1 MMWLMPGEGGQV
13 PLLCLVLLLLPRA
26 LCQTCTKF
34 EEGDA
39 GDKMTFT
46 LTSSPLEEGEY
57 LPPGCEG
64 SRVYVG
70 SDGQR

>member
-1 MMWLMPGEGGQV
+1 MDAKGGWV
-13 PLLCLVLLLLPRA
+13 PLLCLVVLLPRA

-34 EEGDA
+34 EEGEGDA

-64 SRVYVG
+64 SAVYVG

>member
-1 MMWLMPGEGGQV
+1 MHGKGGRV
-13 PLLCLVLLLLPRA
+13 PLLCLVVLLPRA

-34 EEGDA
+34 GEDA

-46 LTSSPLEEGEY
+46 LTASQLEEGEY

-64 SRVYVG
+64 SAIYVG

>member
-1 MMWLMPGEGGQV
+1 MPCEGGRV
-13 PLLCLVLLLLPRA
+13 PLLCLVLLLPRA

-34 EEGDA
+34 EERDA

-46 LTSSPLEEGEY
+46 LTASPLEEGEY

-64 SRVYVG
+64 SAVYVG
-70 SDGQR
+70 SDGER

>member
-1 MMWLMPGEGGQV
+1 MPGEEGQV
-13 PLLCLVLLLLPRA
+13 LLLCLVVLLPRA

-34 EEGDA
+34 EEGEGDA

-64 SRVYVG
+64 SAVYMG